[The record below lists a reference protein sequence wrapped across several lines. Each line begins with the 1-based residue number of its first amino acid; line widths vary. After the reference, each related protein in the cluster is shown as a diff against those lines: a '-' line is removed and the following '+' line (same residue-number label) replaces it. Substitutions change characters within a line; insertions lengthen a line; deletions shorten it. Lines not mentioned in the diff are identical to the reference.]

1 MRRENSIQKKV
12 NTRDLFC
19 PAMIPYDEETLKD
32 AKLTYGIEIFVHL
45 MFTVYVLK
53 TSDTELI
60 ISI

>member
-1 MRRENSIQKKV
+1 
-12 NTRDLFC
+12 
-19 PAMIPYDEETLKD
+19 MIPYDEETLKD

-53 TSDTELI
+53 TFDIELI